1 MTTTDMETAVYA
13 RPGGTELA
21 LDVFRPAAETNDCA
35 ALLFHGG
42 GWRHGAKE
50 MVHAQAAALAAHGF
64 TGIAVQYRLLDDAAW
79 PAQLDDTVAAC
90 AWVRDNAGE
99 LGVDPDR
106 LVVQGHSA
114 GAQMA
119 LMTGTLAAAVRPAA
133 IVAYYPAIGFHPVA
147 PPADPHALPFPL
159 ELDELGRVPS
169 WMLFPPGTPQAD
181 LDAASPIALL
191 HEDFP
196 PTIIFHA
203 TADKL
208 IGIGSSITLHQRLV
222 DLGVPTDL
230 HIYAERDH
238 AFDRAPSMTEATVR
252 ATASFL
258 ERTVTR
264 RQESQA
270 EARRFG
276 FPPADVP

>member
-1 MTTTDMETAVYA
+1 MTTTQTETAVYA
-13 RPGGTELA
+13 RHGATELA
-21 LDVFRPAAETNDCA
+21 LDVFRPRTESNNCA
-35 ALLFHGG
+35 VLLFHGG
-42 GWRHGAKE
+42 GWRAGAKE
-50 MVHAQAAALAAHGF
+50 MVHAQAGALAAHGF
-64 TGIAVQYRLLDDAAW
+64 TAVAVQYRLLDAAPW
-79 PAQLDDTVAAC
+79 PAQLDDTIAAC
-90 AWVRDNAGE
+90 AWARDNAGE

-119 LMTGTLAAAVRPAA
+119 LLTGTLDAGVRPAA
-133 IVAYYPAIGFHPVA
+133 IVAYYPPIGFHPA
-147 PPADPHALPFPL
+147 PPPADPTAPPFPL
-159 ELDELGRVPS
+159 ELDDLGRAPS

-181 LDAASPIALL
+181 LDAASPITLL

-196 PTIIFHA
+196 PTIILHG

-238 AFDRAPSMTEATVR
+238 AFDMAPSMTEATAR
-252 ATASFL
+252 ATVSFL
-258 ERTVTR
+258 ERVVTR
-264 RQESQA
+264 REESEA
-270 EARRFG
+270 EARRFA
-276 FPPADVP
+276 FPPAEMP